1 MERIL
6 KLEKSRQIN
15 VFLKFPIYVLFY
27 YCIILLLC
35 ISVYVHCAFCGSLM
49 RELKGNWKN
58 AEARVHYYC

>member
-35 ISVYVHCAFCGSLM
+35 ISVYVCALCILWQSYEGT
-49 RELKGNWKN
+49 
-58 AEARVHYYC
+58 